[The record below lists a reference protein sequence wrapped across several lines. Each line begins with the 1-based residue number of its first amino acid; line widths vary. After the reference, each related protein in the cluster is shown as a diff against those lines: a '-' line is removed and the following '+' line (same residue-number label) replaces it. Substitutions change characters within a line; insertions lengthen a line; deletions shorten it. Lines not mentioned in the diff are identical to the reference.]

1 MVRITSKVDYTPA
14 QKPQEL
20 IARERANQA
29 WDPVK
34 MNYFLEGSQERSELM
49 AEVTEQ
55 LERDPIMAALAKTY
69 DYTKAEQ
76 RELAGARVGRLARY
90 LEIDSQEKTEARC
103 QIISLMDPLAVI
115 RSAVHLVLWIPA
127 LKGNGTKEQ
136 YNYWVNGKSDT
147 MLTIYGCFAMTE
159 LAHGL
164 NIPGLET
171 TATFD
176 EATDEF
182 VINTPHI
189 GATKWWIG
197 GAAHTSTHAVVFAK
211 LIVKGEDYGI
221 KTFVVPLRDAHHNVC
236 PGVTVGDIGA
246 KMGRDGID
254 NGWIQ
259 FSHVRIPRFFMLQ
272 KFCKVSRDGEVTLPP
287 LEQLSYLALLGG
299 RVGVVFDLYRMICR
313 MVTIA
318 LRYAV
323 GRTQFPKKGED
334 AELQIL
340 DYALHQRR
348 LFPYL
353 LMAYVV
359 AGSMHKLRALMFKI
373 MDDIEVAV
381 DNDDMSLLMELIDL
395 IKGFFVDLAALKAT
409 MSWTALACIDECRQ
423 ACGGHGYLAYNGFGK
438 AFSDWSVQCT
448 WEGDNN
454 MLGVTAGRLILKSV
468 GSVLKGKTIKG
479 LWAFLNQA
487 NDVTGANAE
496 KYILTLADD
505 ITDLRKFLQTIQIG
519 IIRAAAATI
528 VDLEANGNDLNEVG
542 AELIGIN
549 KLWSAQYLLTEFVH
563 RVDAHPDQ
571 LVVPYL
577 RLQGQYFAVGFVL
590 QQCLSLFLSHSLVS
604 PKVFAEINLKVLPR
618 LLKEIRPH
626 VINYTDSFQQLD
638 IVLNA
643 PIGNYNGEIYTNYF
657 STVKAQNPESVTKA
671 PYLAALEAM
680 LARGDLEARDRYE
693 KTGETAKIL
702 SK

>member
-55 LERDPIMAALAKTY
+55 LERDPIMAASAKTY

-103 QIISLMDPLAVI
+103 QIISLMDPSAVI

-147 MLTIYGCFAMTE
+147 MSTIYGCFAMTE
-159 LAHGL
+159 LAHGS

-287 LEQLSYLALLGG
+287 LEQLSYSALLGG
-299 RVGVVFDLYRMICR
+299 RVGVVFDSYRMICR

-334 AELQIL
+334 SELQIL

-353 LMAYVV
+353 SMAYVV
-359 AGSMHKLRALMFKI
+359 AGSMHKLRASMFKI

-381 DNDDMSLLMELIDL
+381 DNDDMSSLMESIDL
-395 IKGFFVDLAALKAT
+395 IKGFFVDSAALKAT
-409 MSWTALACIDECRQ
+409 MSWTASACIDECRQ
-423 ACGGHGYLAYNGFGK
+423 ACGGHGYSAYNGFGK

-454 MLGVTAGRLILKSV
+454 MLGVTAGRSILKSV

-479 LWAFLNQA
+479 SWAFLNQA

-496 KYILTLADD
+496 KYILTSAND
-505 ITDLRKFLQTIQIG
+505 ITDLRKFLQTVQIG

-542 AELIGIN
+542 TELIGIN

-571 LVVPYL
+571 SVVPYL

-590 QQCLSLFLSHSLVS
+590 QQCSSLFLSHSLVS
-604 PKVFAEINLKVLPR
+604 PKVFAEINSKVLPR
-618 LLKEIRPH
+618 LSKEIRPH
-626 VINYTDSFQQLD
+626 VINYTDSFQQSD

-671 PYLAALEAM
+671 PYSAALEAM